1 MRGHWRWIIALASLV
16 LAAGSVRAESWT
28 GFYGGA
34 NAGYGWGD
42 NSVRFAGDSPN
53 NDGAGNLLLNLAFA
67 SMLSFKTV
75 EDSQGLDAK
84 GFVGG
89 GEFGYNWRL
98 TKDWV
103 AGLETDLQY
112 SGVDGERATSGN
124 GPFPFGAIGATV
136 NSEQDLKWFGTVRGR
151 LGFLATEQILLFGT
165 AGLAYGR
172 TEASASITTTGLFI
186 GGAPTQ
192 LGCPI
197 NQVCIAGSDSK
208 TSTGWT
214 VGGGFEWA
222 VWKYITVKAEYLHV
236 DLGDQTVTLV
246 AQPPANGNGFVTA
259 KFDNSFEVVRA
270 GLNFRLN

>member
-1 MRGHWRWIIALASLV
+1 MRGHWRWIIAVASLV

-28 GFYGGA
+28 GFYGGV
-34 NAGYGWGD
+34 NAGYGWSD
-42 NSVRFAGDSPN
+42 NSVRFTGDSPN
-53 NDGAGNLLLNLAFA
+53 NDGAGNVLLNLAFA
-67 SMLSFKTV
+67 SIISFKTV
-75 EDSQGLDAK
+75 ENSQGLDAR

-112 SGVDGERATSGN
+112 SGVDGERATSG
-124 GPFPFGAIGATV
+124 GAFGGLIGATV

-172 TEASASITTTGLFI
+172 TEASASITTTGI
-186 GGAPTQ
+186 GIFGATQ
-192 LGCPI
+192 LSCPI
-197 NQVCIAGSDSK
+197 NQVCIAGSDAK
-208 TSTGWT
+208 TSVGWT

-222 VWKYITVKAEYLHV
+222 VWKYITLKAEYLHV

-246 AQPPANGNGFVTA
+246 APPGAGNGFVTA